1 MNVNYLRISIT
12 DRCNLR
18 CFYCMPED
26 GLDLKNHS
34 EIMSYEEIYEVTKI
48 ASQLGITKVRI
59 TGGEPLA
66 RLNSE
71 ELIEMLNTIDAIEE
85 ITMTTN
91 GVLFAE
97 KAAILKEK
105 GLDRINISLDTL
117 DRKQYKQITGKDR
130 LNKVIE
136 SIDKAK
142 DLGLNPVKVNT
153 VLIKGRNDDQIED
166 FIKFMDEKNIV
177 LRFIEYMPIGNGKN
191 NKNHI
196 SLDEIKNK
204 FEDKYNFKPVDVK
217 GNGPAHYFKI
227 EGFEGKL
234 GFISPFTHD
243 ICDNCNRLRLTSDG
257 KLRSC
262 LLKEEETSLYSD
274 NDLLSKEKVKEIF
287 LKSIKSKS
295 PHHGYDNILENNKKS
310 MHSIGG

>member
-18 CFYCMPED
+18 CFYCMPEE
-26 GLDLKNHS
+26 GLDLKEHS
-34 EIMSYEEIYEVTKI
+34 EIMSYEEIYKVTKI

-71 ELIEMLNTIDAIEE
+71 ELIEMINSIDSIEE

-97 KAAILKEK
+97 KAKILKEK
-105 GLDRINISLDTL
+105 GLNRINISLDTL
-117 DRKQYKQITGKDR
+117 DKNQYKQITGKDR

-136 SIDKAK
+136 SIEKAK
-142 DLGLNPVKVNT
+142 ELDLNPVKVNT
-153 VLIKGRNDDQIED
+153 VLIKGYNDDQIED
-166 FIKFMDEKNIV
+166 FIKFMDEKEIV

-191 NKNHI
+191 NDNHI
-196 SLDEIKNK
+196 SLQEIKNK
-204 FEDKYNFKPVDVK
+204 LEDKYNLKQIEVQ

-227 EGFEGKL
+227 DGLNGKL
-234 GFISPFTHD
+234 GFISPFTHN
-243 ICDNCNRLRLTSDG
+243 ICDNCNRLRLTSEG

-262 LLKEEETSLYSD
+262 LLKEEERSLYSD
-274 NDLLSKEKVKEIF
+274 NELLNKEKIKEIF
-287 LKSIKSKS
+287 LQSIKTKS
-295 PHHGYDNILENNKKS
+295 PHYGYDNILENNKKS

>member
-18 CFYCMPED
+18 CFYCMPEE
-26 GLDLKNHS
+26 GLDLKEHS
-34 EIMSYEEIYEVTKI
+34 EIMSYEEIYQVTKI
-48 ASQLGITKVRI
+48 ASKLGITKVRI

-71 ELIEMLNTIDAIEE
+71 ELIGMINSIDEIEE

-91 GVLFAE
+91 GVSFAE
-97 KAAILKEK
+97 KAEILKEN
-105 GLDRINISLDTL
+105 GLSRINISLDTL
-117 DRKQYKQITGKDR
+117 DRKQYKQITGKDK
-130 LNKVIE
+130 LDKVME
-136 SIDKAK
+136 SIKKAK
-142 DLGLNPVKVNT
+142 ELDLSPVKVNT
-153 VLIKGRNDDQIED
+153 VLIKGYNDDQLDD
-166 FIKFMDEKNIV
+166 FIKFMDEEDIV

-191 NKNHI
+191 NDNHI
-196 SLDEIKNK
+196 SLKEIKNRLEEK
-204 FEDKYNFKPVDVK
+204 HTLTPVDVK

-227 EGFEGKL
+227 SGYKGKL
-234 GFISPFTHD
+234 GFISPFTHN

-262 LLKEEETSLYSD
+262 LLKEDETSLYSD
-274 NDLLSKEKVKEIF
+274 NELLSEEKIKKIF

-295 PHHGYDNILENNKKS
+295 PHDGYDKILKNNKKS

>member
-34 EIMSYEEIYEVTKI
+34 DIMDYEEIYKVTKI

-71 ELIEMLNTIDAIEE
+71 ELIEMINSIEGIDE

-97 KAAILKEK
+97 KAKTLKEK
-105 GLDRINISLDTL
+105 GLNRINISLDTL
-117 DRKQYKQITGKDR
+117 DRNQYKKITGKDR
-130 LNKVIE
+130 LNNVLD

-142 DLGLNPVKVNT
+142 ELDLNPVKVNT
-153 VLIKGRNDDQIED
+153 VLIKGHNEDQLED
-166 FIKFMDEKNIV
+166 FISFMDEKDIV

-191 NKNHI
+191 NDNHI
-196 SLDEIKNK
+196 SLKEIKNK
-204 FEDKYNFKPVDVK
+204 LENKYTLKAVDVK
-217 GNGPAHYFKI
+217 GNGPARYFKI
-227 EGFEGKL
+227 EGFKGKL
-234 GFISPFTHD
+234 GFISPFTHN
-243 ICDNCNRLRLTSDG
+243 ICDDCNRLRLTSDG

-262 LLKEEETSLYSD
+262 LLKEDETSLYS
-274 NDLLSKEKVKEIF
+274 NNELLNEKKIKEIF

-295 PHHGYDNILENNKKS
+295 PHYGYDNILKNNKKS

>member
-1 MNVNYLRISIT
+1 
-12 DRCNLR
+12 
-18 CFYCMPED
+18 MPED

-34 EIMSYEEIYEVTKI
+34 DIMDYEEIYKVTKI

-71 ELIEMLNTIDAIEE
+71 ELIEMINSIEGIDE

-97 KAAILKEK
+97 KAKTLKEK
-105 GLDRINISLDTL
+105 GLNRINISLDTL
-117 DRKQYKQITGKDR
+117 DRNQYKKITGKDR
-130 LNKVIE
+130 LNNVLD

-142 DLGLNPVKVNT
+142 ELDLNPVKVNT
-153 VLIKGRNDDQIED
+153 VLIKGHNEDQLED
-166 FIKFMDEKNIV
+166 FISFMDEKDIV

-191 NKNHI
+191 NDNHI
-196 SLDEIKNK
+196 SLKEIKNK
-204 FEDKYNFKPVDVK
+204 LENKYTLKAVDVK
-217 GNGPAHYFKI
+217 GNGPARYFKI
-227 EGFEGKL
+227 EGFKGKL
-234 GFISPFTHD
+234 GFISPFTHN
-243 ICDNCNRLRLTSDG
+243 ICDDCNRLRLTSDG

-262 LLKEEETSLYSD
+262 LLKEDETSLYS
-274 NDLLSKEKVKEIF
+274 NNELLNEKKIKEIF

-295 PHHGYDNILENNKKS
+295 PHYGYDNILKNNKKS

>member
-1 MNVNYLRISIT
+1 MINSI
-12 DRCNLR
+12 
-18 CFYCMPED
+18 E
-26 GLDLKNHS
+26 G
-34 EIMSYEEIYEVTKI
+34 
-48 ASQLGITKVRI
+48 
-59 TGGEPLA
+59 
-66 RLNSE
+66 
-71 ELIEMLNTIDAIEE
+71 IEE

-97 KAAILKEK
+97 KAKLLKEN
-105 GLDRINISLDTL
+105 GLSRINISLDTL
-117 DRKQYKQITGKDR
+117 DKNQYKQITGKDR

-142 DLGLNPVKVNT
+142 ELDLNPVKVNT
-153 VLIKGRNDDQIED
+153 VLIKGYNDDQLED
-166 FIKFMDEKNIV
+166 FISFMDEKDIV

-191 NKNHI
+191 NENHI
-196 SLDEIKNK
+196 SLKEIKEK
-204 FEDKYNFKPVDVK
+204 LEDKYTLEPVDVK

-227 EGFEGKL
+227 NGFKGKL
-234 GFISPFTHD
+234 GFISPFTHN

-262 LLKEEETSLYSD
+262 LLKEDETSLYS
-274 NDLLSKEKVKEIF
+274 NNNELLNNEKLKEVF

-295 PHHGYDNILENNKKS
+295 PHYGYDNVLKNNKKS

>member
-1 MNVNYLRISIT
+1 
-12 DRCNLR
+12 
-18 CFYCMPED
+18 MPED
-26 GLDLKNHS
+26 GLDLKKHS
-34 EIMSYEEIYEVTKI
+34 DIMDYEEIYKVTKI

-71 ELIEMLNTIDAIEE
+71 ELIEMINSIEGIEE

-97 KAAILKEK
+97 KAKILKEK
-105 GLDRINISLDTL
+105 GLNRINISLDTL
-117 DRKQYKQITGKDR
+117 DRNQYKQITGKDR
-130 LNKVIE
+130 LNNVLV

-142 DLGLNPVKVNT
+142 ELDLNPVKVNT
-153 VLIKGRNDDQIED
+153 VLIKGHNDDQLED
-166 FIKFMDEKNIV
+166 FINFMDEKNIV

-191 NKNHI
+191 NDNHI
-196 SLDEIKNK
+196 SLKEIKNK
-204 FEDKYNFKPVDVK
+204 LEEKYNLKLVDVK
-217 GNGPAHYFKI
+217 GNGPANYYKI
-227 EGFEGKL
+227 EGLKGKL
-234 GFISPFTHD
+234 GFISPFTHN

-262 LLKEEETSLYSD
+262 LLKEDETSLYS
-274 NDLLSKEKVKEIF
+274 NNELLNEEKIKEIF
-287 LKSIKSKS
+287 LESIKNKS
-295 PHHGYDNILENNKKS
+295 PHYGYDNILKNNKKS